1 MMSHD
6 WQVGF
11 PHSSAVAQIIV
22 DPVDW
27 SLLSAVGYFRAV
39 VNEADFQSFN
49 VFYAS
54 EKCLYVIKNVH
65 TLYLRSLCY
74 CYWYF
79 ISVCGTR

>member
-1 MMSHD
+1 MSHD

-11 PHSSAVAQIIV
+11 PHSSAVAQNTV
-22 DPVDW
+22 DSVNL

-54 EKCLYVIKNVH
+54 EKCLYVIKNIH
-65 TLYLRSLCY
+65 TLCYLRSCRVTVTG
-74 CYWYF
+74 
-79 ISVCGTR
+79 IS